1 MRYLLVGNYGVCNA
15 GDEILREYFL
25 AHFSEVEW
33 KVLSAHPEEGEYARL
48 PSGLRSFICFR
59 WLRTLSALRRSNGM
73 VFGGGSLF
81 TDAES
86 SRACVIWFLH
96 ALWARILRKPIFL
109 TFQGIGPFRTRL
121 GEWCARRVVSWAAFI
136 SVRDTASADRISL
149 WKKSTEVVQTF
160 DPSISLLKD
169 KCSTQRTNNVFIFIP
184 RLSTGWSRQN
194 REKVCSILAS
204 LQDRGDEVR
213 ILSLQPSDAQEQK
226 LCHTFGDPLGVSVHP
241 AASME
246 DVLLLIEGAT
256 CVITQ
261 RYHGSIAAALSC
273 GIPFHAIHLREGDKL
288 NALAGMCGCPSETLD
303 SLSPASVLDVD
314 WGSLRERVISL
325 CNQYVRLVEQGE
337 NSLRGALT

>member
-1 MRYLLVGNYGVCNA
+1 
-15 GDEILREYFL
+15 
-25 AHFSEVEW
+25 
-33 KVLSAHPEEGEYARL
+33 
-48 PSGLRSFICFR
+48 
-59 WLRTLSALRRSNGM
+59 M

-96 ALWARILRKPIFL
+96 ALWARILRRPIFL
-109 TFQGIGPFRTRL
+109 AFQGIGPFRTRF

-136 SVRDTASADRISL
+136 SVRDTLSVQRLTGGVACTERGLFAKRNGRVEV

-169 KCSTQRTNNVFIFIP
+169 KCSTQRTNNVFVFIP
-184 RLSTGWSRQN
+184 RFSTLWKSENQQ
-194 REKVCSILAS
+194 KMSSILAS
-204 LQDRGDEVR
+204 LQARGDEVR
-213 ILSLQPSDAQEQK
+213 IISLQPSDAREQK
-226 LCHTFGDPLGVSVHP
+226 LCHDLGDPLGVEIEEAPTMS
-241 AASME
+241 
-246 DVLLLIEGAT
+246 DVLSHIEGAT

-288 NALAGMCGCPSETLD
+288 HALAGMCGCPSETLD
-303 SLSPASVLDVD
+303 SLVSASVLDVD
-314 WGSLRERVISL
+314 WASLRERVVSL

-337 NSLRGALT
+337 ESLKKALIT